1 MIKYKS
7 AFSFM
12 IKIEKT
18 SKWED
23 ILELLVVLLVLVLV
37 NILGQ
42 KYFSRLDLTEEKRYS
57 ISEASQSILQNL
69 DEQIYVEVYLTGDL
83 NTSFKRLERSIR
95 EKLEDFTLY
104 GGQNIQY
111 RFVNPDDI
119 IDTKKRSEFYEDLA
133 KKGLSPTNLYETIQG
148 KKVQKTIVPGAVISY
163 KNKEKAV
170 LLLKGNKASSPQEQ
184 LNQSI
189 ENVEY
194 ELISAIQRIS
204 IRQKPLIAFIDG
216 YGQAPPQKTLGF
228 FSSLSEQYIIDRLNL
243 KKKKSLLEYDAIILA
258 QPKTRFAEAERY
270 KIDQFIMHGGKAL
283 FFIDKVQMELDS
295 IAINGAYA
303 FGYDLNLEDMLF
315 RYGVRV
321 NLDLIQDQ
329 QAGSLLINVGKFGNK
344 PNLQAIPFPYYPIL
358 NTFSS
363 HPIVK
368 NLDAVYTKF
377 VSTIDTVK
385 AAGIRKTPLIFTSK
399 YTRVKKCPSL
409 IELNELRKELDP
421 KLYTK
426 QHLPIAY
433 LLEGSFKSIYHF
445 PVRDINDD
453 EFKEK
458 GKETKIFVC
467 SDGDFLHNEINRR
480 DGTPLPLGYVSLT
493 GKTFMNKELII
504 NTLSY
509 MLDENGIITARSNEV
524 KMRPLD
530 KLRIQ
535 TERLEWQAFNL
546 LVPIS
551 LIIAF
556 GLLKFWLRKRRWTTK
571 K

>member
-1 MIKYKS
+1 
-7 AFSFM
+7 M
-12 IKIEKT
+12 IKIEKP

-23 ILELLVVLLVLVLV
+23 VLELVTVLLFLVLL

-42 KYFSRLDLTEEKRYS
+42 KYFSRLDLSEEKRYS
-57 ISEASQSILQNL
+57 ISEASQNILRNL
-69 DEQIYVEVYLTGDL
+69 DEQVYIEVYLTGDL

-95 EKLEDFTLY
+95 EKLEDFSLY

-119 IDTKKRSEFYEDLA
+119 LDTKKRNEFYQDLT
-133 KKGLSPTNLYETIQG
+133 KKGLSPTNLYETVQG
-148 KKVQKTIVPGAVISY
+148 KKVQKTIVPGVVISY
-163 KNKEKAV
+163 KNKEQGV
-170 LLLKGNKASSPQEQ
+170 LLLKGNKATSPSEQ

-204 IRQKPLIAFIDG
+204 IRQKPLLAFIEG
-216 YGQAPPQKTLGF
+216 YGQVPPQKTFDF
-228 FSSLSEQYIIDRLNL
+228 FNSLSEQYIIDRVNL
-243 KKKKSLLEYDAIILA
+243 KKKSSLLDYDAIILA
-258 QPKTRFAEAERY
+258 QPKERLQEAERY

-303 FGYDLNLEDMLF
+303 FGYDLNIDDMLF
-315 RYGVRV
+315 RYGVRI
-321 NLDLIQDQ
+321 NLDLVQDQ
-329 QAGSLLINVGKFGNK
+329 QAGSLLINVGRLGDK
-344 PNLQAIPFPYYPIL
+344 PNLQKIPFPYYPVL

-368 NLDAVYTKF
+368 NLDAVYTRF

-385 AAGIRKTPLIFTSK
+385 AVGVRKTPLIFTSK
-399 YTRVKKCPSL
+399 YTRVKKCPTL
-409 IELNELRKELDP
+409 IELNELRQELDP

-426 QHLPIAY
+426 QNLPVAY
-433 LLEGSFKSIYHF
+433 LLEGNFKSIYHF
-445 PVRDINDD
+445 PVRDVNED
-453 EFKEK
+453 EFLEK
-458 GKETKIFVC
+458 SKETKIIVC
-467 SDGDFLHNEINRR
+467 ADGDFLHNELNRR
-480 DGTPLPLGYVSLT
+480 DGSPLPLGYDQLN
-493 GKTFMNKELII
+493 GRTFMNKELII
-504 NTLSY
+504 NALTYL
-509 MLDENGIITARSNEV
+509 LDENGIIKARSNEV

-530 KLRIQ
+530 KFRIQ
-535 TERLEWQAFNL
+535 EERMEWQAFNL
-546 LVPIS
+546 LVPLG

-556 GLLKFWLRKRRWTTK
+556 GLIKFWFRKKKWTSK

>member
-1 MIKYKS
+1 
-7 AFSFM
+7 M
-12 IKIEKT
+12 IKIKKT

-23 ILELLVVLLVLVLV
+23 ILELIVVLLVLLLL

-42 KYFSRLDLTEEKRYS
+42 KYFSRLDLSEEKRYS
-57 ISEASQSILQNL
+57 ISEASQNILKNL
-69 DEQIYVEVYLTGDL
+69 DEQVYIEVYLTGDL

-95 EKLEDFTLY
+95 EKLDEFSLY
-104 GGQNIQY
+104 GGKNIQY

-119 IDTKKRSEFYEDLA
+119 LDNKKRSEFYNDLA

-148 KKVQKTIVPGAVISY
+148 KKVQKTIVPGVVISY

-204 IRQKPLIAFIDG
+204 IRQKPLIAFIEG
-216 YGQAPPQKTLGF
+216 YGQVPPQKTFDF
-228 FSSLSEQYIIDRLNL
+228 FNSLSEQYIIDRVNL
-243 KKKKSLLEYDAIILA
+243 KRKSSLLDYDAIILA
-258 QPKTRFAEAERY
+258 QPKTRFSEPERY
-270 KIDQFIMHGGKAL
+270 KIDQFIMHGGKSL

-315 RYGVRV
+315 RYGVRI
-321 NLDLIQDQ
+321 NLDLVQDQ
-329 QAGSLLINVGKFGNK
+329 QAGSLLINVGKFGDK
-344 PNLQAIPFPYYPIL
+344 PNLQKIPFPYYPIL

-385 AAGIRKTPLIFTSK
+385 AVGIRKTPLIFTSK
-399 YTRVKKCPSL
+399 YTRIKKCPSL
-409 IELNELRKELDP
+409 IALNELRQELDP

-426 QHLPIAY
+426 QHLPVAY

-445 PVRDINDD
+445 PVREVNDD
-453 EFKEK
+453 DFLEK
-458 GKETKIFVC
+458 SKETKIFVC
-467 SDGDFLHNEINRR
+467 ADGDFLHNEIDRR
-480 DGTPLPLGYVSLT
+480 KGTPLALGFDQLN
-493 GKTFMNKELII
+493 GRTFMNKELIT
-504 NTLSY
+504 NALAY
-509 MLDENGIITARSNEV
+509 MLDENGIITARKNEV

-530 KLRIQ
+530 RFRIQ
-535 TERLEWQAFNL
+535 EERLEWQAFNL
-546 LVPIS
+546 LTPLA

-556 GLLKFWLRKRRWTTK
+556 GLLKFWLRKRRWTK
-571 K
+571 